1 MSKIL
6 GTLER
11 AVERF
16 PENIAIKDIFSEIS
30 YSELW
35 ENIENLSK
43 EIIKFNTGK
52 RCLLISRNSHYSVTA
67 FYALIK
73 CGIAPFLADPAWS
86 YEHCRMYASGYG
98 ITCIILDNSSDV
110 WTLDNAASLTEN
122 GMFSIAP
129 FLDSEHSLNEPVKVE
144 EPFFARFTS
153 GSTGRPRALAF
164 NEAAAIAAAVNW
176 AEAASIEADTRVL
189 CLASLNNGLSFNT
202 SLLSVFI
209 KGATLIYHAGPLLP
223 GVIVKSILHFNPDI
237 LVAFPFIYEMLCNK
251 KERLLLLKDK
261 VKFAVSSSAFL
272 PQRVTDNWTAC
283 TNIPLKNYY
292 GVAELGPVTFS
303 SKVVKGSVGHAI
315 NGINIIIVD
324 DNGQRLAHG
333 EQGKVAVKADSAAM
347 GYLDERGTA
356 YYSSVDEEGYYITK
370 DLGIIDEH
378 GYLFLKGRYGPVI
391 NIAGQKIDPKEI
403 EECLESLQGISKAVV
418 TAEKGASRIMLCAH
432 VETHSV
438 TEEDIRIY
446 CGKKLLHSRVPT
458 VIRIYEKLPRSAAG
472 KVQFSELIK
481 GKQDE

>member
-1 MSKIL
+1 MLEIL
-6 GTLER
+6 
-11 AVERF
+11 AQAAERF
-16 PENIAIKDIFSEIS
+16 PENIAIKDILSEIN

-35 ENIENLSK
+35 EYIDTLSK
-43 EIIKFNTGK
+43 EIIKFNTGQ
-52 RCLLISRNSHYSVTA
+52 RCLLISRNSHHSITA

-86 YEHCRMYASGYG
+86 YEHCKRYASGYG

-110 WTLDNAASLTEN
+110 WKLDNVASLTGN
-122 GMFSIAP
+122 GMLSIAP
-129 FLDSEHSLNEPVKVE
+129 FLENEYSLNKPVTMR

-164 NEAAAIAAAVNW
+164 SEAAAIAAAENW

-209 KGATLIYHAGPLLP
+209 KGATLIYHTGPLLP
-223 GVIVKSILHFNPDI
+223 GVITKSIFHFNPDI
-237 LVAFPFIYEMLCNK
+237 LVAYPFIYEMLCSK
-251 KERLLLLKDK
+251 QERLLLLKDK

-272 PQRVTDNWTAC
+272 PQQVTDNWTAC

-292 GVAELGPVTFS
+292 GVAELGPITFS
-303 SKVVKGSVGHAI
+303 SNEVKGSVGHAI
-315 NGINIIIVD
+315 NGIDIIIVD
-324 DNGQRLAHG
+324 DMGRRLANG
-333 EQGKVAVKADSAAM
+333 EQGKVAVKANSAAI
-347 GYLDERGTA
+347 GYLDERGAT
-356 YYSSVDEEGYYITK
+356 YHSCVDEEGYYVTK
-370 DLGIIDEH
+370 DLGYLDEY
-378 GYLFLKGRYGPVI
+378 GYLFLKGRQGPII

-403 EECLESLQGISKAVV
+403 EECLESIKGIAKAVV
-418 TAEKGASRIMLCAH
+418 TAEKGTSRTWLCAH
-432 VETHSV
+432 VETQSV

-446 CGKKLLHSRVPT
+446 CGRKLLHSRVPT
-458 VIRIYEKLPRSAAG
+458 VIRLYEKLPRSASG